1 MTNIA
6 SLQSLDH
13 DSELILFELTNF
25 NKSSPFDLFAFTAND
40 STVFNGVSYIP
51 LACSIEGLEIS
62 SAGQLPVPTLAV
74 SDATTEDSQIITGLI
89 DFYGDGLVGSVVTI
103 KQVLRMNLDDGIAP
117 NPAAIKPAQSFQIS
131 HIKEMVP
138 GVGVT
143 FELTTP
149 LELLETKL
157 PIQLLL
163 NKCQWRYR
171 SGLECPYFGTSEWD
185 VNGNP
190 VPFGDPRAGCGKTI
204 SDCKLRFGSTA
215 VLPMGAFPALT
226 RLG

>member
-1 MTNIA
+1 MSNIA

-13 DSELILFELTNF
+13 SSELILFELTNF

-62 SAGQLPVPTLAV
+62 SAGQLPNPTLAV

-89 DFYGDGLVGSVVTI
+89 DFYGDGLVGSVITI

-117 NPAAIKPAQSFQIS
+117 NPAAVKPAQSFQIS

-163 NKCQWRYR
+163 NRCFWRYR
-171 SGLECPYFGTSEWD
+171 VLTECPYAGTAEWD
-185 VNGNP
+185 QNGNP
-190 VPFGDPRAGCGKTI
+190 VPLGDPRAACGKTI
-204 SDCKLRFGSTA
+204 KDCKLRFSENG
-215 VLPMGAFPALT
+215 VLPMGGFPALT